1 MHHRWE
7 RDAERERVN
16 RSRFAQRSLK
26 PAEVRQELDQTD
38 AVLGDPDAVRSFVLA
53 AAQRL
58 GLNIAKE
65 KRPDVFRVAI
75 SESAIASVPNA
86 IKFVLPAAKTGHWLI
101 TFTSPNS
108 EATDAEYLGRN
119 HRFVST
125 MARFLMEEALTKSGK
140 AAAARCGVI
149 RTRAVSR
156 LTTVALLRVRYLVNQ
171 PDKAPCRRSESS
183 SPMRSMR
190 GRH

>member
-1 MHHRWE
+1 MI
-7 RDAERERVN
+7 
-16 RSRFAQRSLK
+16 
-26 PAEVRQELDQTD
+26 
-38 AVLGDPDAVRSFVLA
+38 FVLA

-101 TFTSPNS
+101 TFTSPNP
-108 EATDAEYLGRN
+108 EAIDAEYLGRN

-125 MARFLMEEALTKSGK
+125 MARFLMEEAL
-140 AAAARCGVI
+140 
-149 RTRAVSR
+149 
-156 LTTVALLRVRYLVNQ
+156 
-171 PDKAPCRRSESS
+171 DKER
-183 SPMRSMR
+183 
-190 GRH
+190 